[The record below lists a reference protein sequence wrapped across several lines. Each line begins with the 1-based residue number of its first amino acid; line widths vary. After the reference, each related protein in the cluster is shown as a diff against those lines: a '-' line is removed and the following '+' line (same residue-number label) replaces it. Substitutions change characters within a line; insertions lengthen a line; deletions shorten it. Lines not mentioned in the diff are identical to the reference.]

1 MLTNAL
7 DGQEIGLLVQKRVV
21 ASAQTLLR
29 LIGPDAFHCASLR
42 GGGGGRH
49 PTLQARG
56 SGGGGHSK
64 QLQQGAYAVFEDM
77 LQRSKS
83 APPPLAGP
91 DLARLMRVGTRVV
104 RGADWKWDDQG
115 RWVNSEYFSI

>member
-1 MLTNAL
+1 MSQN
-7 DGQEIGLLVQKRVV
+7 VK
-21 ASAQTLLR
+21 
-29 LIGPDAFHCASLR
+29 
-42 GGGGGRH
+42 
-49 PTLQARG
+49 
-56 SGGGGHSK
+56 SGH
-64 QLQQGAYAVFEDM
+64 LHEQGAYAVFEDM

-115 RWVNSEYFSI
+115 RCWVNSDF

>member
-1 MLTNAL
+1 M
-7 DGQEIGLLVQKRVV
+7 QKRVV

-29 LIGPDAFHCASLR
+29 LIGPDVLHCAPLRHTMLARNGPKSLQQVSVLVTKKHA
-42 GGGGGRH
+42 GI
-49 PTLQARG
+49 LFLSQNVK
-56 SGGGGHSK
+56 SGH
-64 QLQQGAYAVFEDM
+64 LHEQGAYAVFEDM

-115 RWVNSEYFSI
+115 RC